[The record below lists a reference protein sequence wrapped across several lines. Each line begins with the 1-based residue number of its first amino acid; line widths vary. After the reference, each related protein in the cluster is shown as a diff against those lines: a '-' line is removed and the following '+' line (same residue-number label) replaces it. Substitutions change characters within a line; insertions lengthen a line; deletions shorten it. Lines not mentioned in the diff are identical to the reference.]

1 MSCSAWLDA
10 RQLLPVTDE
19 LARKRDGHARPVAMI
34 PQGKP
39 RKRRDLVSKR
49 QCSRKAERI
58 VWAGS
63 PRWVRH
69 GNLRRRGCQA
79 AEPQLAAILRQHQP
93 KRRSEAAIAGV
104 RQPKRLGNLLEVWAS
119 WHSEPKRQPKRQ
131 PTRARAR
138 ARRKDR
144 RRRRV
149 GATGDRRRYSK
160 EFRKHLINP
169 FTTLNYFR
177 VFFVL
182 FRPRQGCN
190 SPLH

>member
-19 LARKRDGHARPVAMI
+19 LARKRDGHARPVAII

-39 RKRRDLVSKR
+39 CKRRDLVSKC

-79 AEPQLAAILRQHQP
+79 AKPQLAAILCQHQP
-93 KRRSEAAIAGV
+93 KRRSEATIAGV
-104 RQPKRLGNLLEVWAS
+104 RQPQRLGNAAEVWAS
-119 WHSEPKRQPKRQ
+119 WHSQPKRQ
-131 PTRARAR
+131 QPKRERRESDGRAALARGIENCVSLCLVEGGYRAAGLLVTPPSPTSA
-138 ARRKDR
+138 
-144 RRRRV
+144 
-149 GATGDRRRYSK
+149 
-160 EFRKHLINP
+160 
-169 FTTLNYFR
+169 
-177 VFFVL
+177 
-182 FRPRQGCN
+182 CN
-190 SPLH
+190 SPEICEPR